1 MFILHKN
8 VKRYKIHINNPSL
21 NCTIQKCKKDDKIH
35 NNNPSLN
42 CTT

>member
-1 MFILHKN
+1 MFVLHKN
-8 VKRYKIHINNPSL
+8 VKGYKIHINNPSL
-21 NCTIQKCKKDDKIH
+21 NCTTQKYKKDDKIH

>member
-21 NCTIQKCKKDDKIH
+21 NCTTQKCKKYDKIH
-35 NNNPSLN
+35 INNPSLN